1 MMIGAVLVIWVMCI
15 MPLMTAT
22 GTAAY
27 KTQGN
32 YDDYLQ
38 SRSAIE
44 FCKSELEKI
53 VEEKI
58 PYTFAVTGDL
68 NGGFQAVAKWNDT
81 GISVRGEYSALVTS
95 PDSLNDRK
103 DYPTSDSVRA
113 ICAVEPN
120 HENPNIYDIVITTYH
135 NCEKGMTYTAT
146 FTPKGSLLIHPEA
159 YKQNQE
165 FQINRVRDALEGE
178 RLYVQ
183 KSGIL
188 DREFDSFAWMWD
200 NEIDAVIY
208 TLDDST
214 RDCFGGH
221 HDAMDALQYAANAY
235 WTYNG

>member
-1 MMIGAVLVIWVMCI
+1 MEDEIMKGLRNLLRRAKQSLAPRQGKQGNSLAFVMMIGAVLVIWVMCI

-159 YKQNQE
+159 YKQNQALPLSD
-165 FQINRVRDALEGE
+165 FVVVDGKMGPNTVWNSSINE
-178 RLYVQ
+178 R
-183 KSGIL
+183 
-188 DREFDSFAWMWD
+188 
-200 NEIDAVIY
+200 EI
-208 TLDDST
+208 
-214 RDCFGGH
+214 
-221 HDAMDALQYAANAY
+221 
-235 WTYNG
+235 